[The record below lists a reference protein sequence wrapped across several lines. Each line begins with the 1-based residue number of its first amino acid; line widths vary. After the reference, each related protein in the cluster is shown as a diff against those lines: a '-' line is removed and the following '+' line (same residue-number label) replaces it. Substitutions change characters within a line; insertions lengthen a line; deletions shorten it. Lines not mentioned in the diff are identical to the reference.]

1 MMIKLHN
8 ADCLDAMRLMEDDSF
23 ELAIVDPPYGIGFD
37 GNTTIKGK
45 SGKGSTFSNHQHHEK
60 KNWDSKRP
68 PLDYF
73 IELQR
78 VSKHQIIWGGNYF
91 SDFLPASRGWLYWD
105 KKIMNANNKNFS
117 DGELAWTNFNKR
129 LIKFTYDWIGFGYI
143 NNPAKERKI
152 HPTQKPVALYT
163 WLLEKY
169 AKQGDRIL
177 DTHLGSG
184 SIAIACH
191 NLGYD
196 LTGYELDKDYYQAAC
211 KRLENHQK
219 QLRMF

>member
-1 MMIKLHN
+1 MGNWHGLVLIQT
-8 ADCLDAMRLMEDDSF
+8 LDILG
-23 ELAIVDPPYGIGFD
+23 LIID
-37 GNTTIKGK
+37 G
-45 SGKGSTFSNHQHHEK
+45 
-60 KNWDSKRP
+60 R
-68 PLDYF
+68 
-73 IELQR
+73 
-78 VSKHQIIWGGNYF
+78 
-91 SDFLPASRGWLYWD
+91 
-105 KKIMNANNKNFS
+105 
-117 DGELAWTNFNKR
+117 
-129 LIKFTYDWIGFGYI
+129 
-143 NNPAKERKI
+143 I

-169 AKQGDRIL
+169 AKKGDRIL